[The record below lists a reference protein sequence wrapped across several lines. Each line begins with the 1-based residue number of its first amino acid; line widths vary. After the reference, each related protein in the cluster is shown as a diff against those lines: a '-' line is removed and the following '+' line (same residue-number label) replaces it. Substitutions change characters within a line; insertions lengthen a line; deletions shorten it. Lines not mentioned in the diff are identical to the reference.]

1 MFITC
6 KNNRE
11 CDIMQTDLLY
21 MTDSYL
27 KEFEATITDISE
39 DGLNVYLDRTAFFTG
54 GGGQP
59 YDIGKLIIDNEL
71 YNVVKIDRDSNRA
84 FFHRIDRS
92 CEAKIGSKVK
102 GEIDWERRYK
112 IMRYHTAL
120 HILCGL
126 IWKEFGAMVT
136 GGNMST
142 DKARMDF
149 NLADFSKERVEYI
162 EKRVAEEVAAAREVV
177 IKILPRDEA
186 FQIPDLIRTKINLL
200 PPQIKE
206 VRTVEIVGLDLQ
218 ADGGT
223 HLKNTQDVGKVR
235 IIETINKGK
244 ENKRIVIKIEN

>member
-1 MFITC
+1 MT
-6 KNNRE
+6 K
-11 CDIMQTDLLY
+11 LLY

-27 KEFEATITDISE
+27 KEFEATITKVSD
-39 DGLNVYLDRTAFFTG
+39 DGMNVYLDQTAFFTG

-59 YDIGKLIIDNEL
+59 HDTGKLSINNEEYL
-71 YNVVKIDRDSNRA
+71 VSKIGRDQNREYYHKVDRPLFA
-84 FFHRIDRS
+84 
-92 CEAKIGSKVK
+92 EVGSKVK
-102 GEIDWERRYK
+102 GEIDWERRYM

-126 IWKEFGAMVT
+126 IWKEFGASVT
-136 GGNMST
+136 GGNMYP

-149 NLADFSKERVEYI
+149 NLADFSKERVAYI
-162 EKRVAEEVAAAREVV
+162 EKRVAEEVAAARDVV
-177 IKILPRDEA
+177 IKILPREEA

-223 HLKNTQDVGKVR
+223 HLKNTSEVGVVK

-244 ENKRIVIKIEN
+244 ENKRIVIKIED

>member
-92 CEAKIGSKVK
+92 CDAKNGSKVK
-102 GEIDWERRYK
+102 GE
-112 IMRYHTAL
+112 
-120 HILCGL
+120 
-126 IWKEFGAMVT
+126 
-136 GGNMST
+136 
-142 DKARMDF
+142 
-149 NLADFSKERVEYI
+149 RV
-162 EKRVAEEVAAAREVV
+162 
-177 IKILPRDEA
+177 
-186 FQIPDLIRTKINLL
+186 
-200 PPQIKE
+200 
-206 VRTVEIVGLDLQ
+206 
-218 ADGGT
+218 
-223 HLKNTQDVGKVR
+223 
-235 IIETINKGK
+235 
-244 ENKRIVIKIEN
+244 

>member
-1 MFITC
+1 MFIKC
-6 KNNRE
+6 KNTRE
-11 CDIMQTDLLY
+11 CESMQTDLLY

-27 KEFEATITDISE
+27 KEFEATITEISD
-39 DGLNVYLDRTAFFTG
+39 DGLNVYLDRTAFYTG

-59 YDIGKLIIDNEL
+59 HDIGKLIIDNEI

>member
-1 MFITC
+1 MIVNGEF
-6 KNNRE
+6 
-11 CDIMQTDLLY
+11 MQTTMLY

-27 KEFEATITDISE
+27 REFEAVIIDISD
-39 DGLNVYLDRTAFFTG
+39 DGKDVYLNQTAFYPG

-59 YDIGKLIIDNEL
+59 HDEGKLIINNEEFS
-71 YNVVKIDRDSNRA
+71 VVKVGRDSNREY
-84 FFHRIDRS
+84 FHRVDRS
-92 CEAKIGSKVK
+92 LQADVGSKVK
-102 GEIDWERRYK
+102 GEIDWERRYI

-126 IWKEFGAMVT
+126 IWKEFGASVT
-136 GGNMST
+136 GGNMYV

-162 EKRVAEEVAAAREVV
+162 EKRVAEEVAAARDVI
-177 IKILPRDEA
+177 IKILPREEA

-223 HLKNTQDVGKVR
+223 HLKNTQEVGKVR

-244 ENKRIVIKIEN
+244 ENKRIVIKIDD

>member
-1 MFITC
+1 
-6 KNNRE
+6 
-11 CDIMQTDLLY
+11 MQTDLLY

-27 KEFEATITDISE
+27 KEFDATIIGKSD
-39 DGLNVYLDRTAFFTG
+39 DGLNIYLNQTAFFPG

-59 YDIGKLIIDNEL
+59 HDTGKIIVNNEE
-71 YNVVKIDRDSNRA
+71 YSVVKIDRDQNREYY
-84 FFHRIDRS
+84 HRVDRPI
-92 CEAKIGSKVK
+92 EAEVGSQVK

-126 IWKEFGAMVT
+126 IWKEFGASVT
-136 GGNMST
+136 GGNMSP

-162 EKRVAEEVAAAREVV
+162 EKRVAEEVAAARDVV
-177 IKILPRDEA
+177 IKILPREDA

-223 HLKNTQDVGKVR
+223 HLKNTLDVGKVR

-244 ENKRIVIKIEN
+244 ENKRIVIKIDD

>member
-1 MFITC
+1 
-6 KNNRE
+6 
-11 CDIMQTDLLY
+11 MQTNLLY

-27 KEFEATITDISE
+27 REFDAIITNISE
-39 DGLNVYLDRTAFFTG
+39 DGMDIYIDRTAFFPG

-59 YDIGKLIIDNEL
+59 YDEGKLIINNEE
-71 YNVVKIDRDSNRA
+71 YSVVKIGRDSNRA
-84 FFHRIDRS
+84 LYHRVDRPL
-92 CEAKIGSKVK
+92 EADVGSKVK

-126 IWKEFGAMVT
+126 IWKEFGASVT
-136 GGNMST
+136 GGNMSP

-162 EKRVAEEVAAAREVV
+162 EKRVAEEVAAARDIV
-177 IKILPRDEA
+177 IKILPREEA

-223 HLKNTQDVGKVR
+223 HLKNTRDVGTVK

-244 ENKRIVIKIEN
+244 ENKRIVIKIED

>member
-1 MFITC
+1 M
-6 KNNRE
+6 NNLTE
-11 CDIMQTDLLY
+11 ELYLL
-21 MTDSYL
+21 DSYL
-27 KEFEATITDISE
+27 KEFNAKITKIE
-39 DGLNVYLDRTAFFTG
+39 NEGLHIYLDRSAFFPG

-59 YDIGKLIIDNEL
+59 NDEGLLLFNNEEYRIDK
-71 YNVVKIDRDSNRA
+71 VSRDKNREI
-84 FFHRIDRS
+84 FHRIDRPFKGS
-92 CEAKIGSKVK
+92 IGTEIKCQ
-102 GEIDWERRYK
+102 IDWERRYV

-126 IWKEFGAMVT
+126 IWKEFGASVT
-136 GGNMST
+136 GGNMYL

-162 EKRVAEEVAAAREVV
+162 EKRVAEEVKASRDVKIA
-177 IKILPRDEA
+177 ILPREEA

-200 PPQIKE
+200 PPNIKE

-223 HLKNTQDVGKVR
+223 HVKNTNEVGKVS

-244 ENKRIVIKIEN
+244 DNKRIVIKLD